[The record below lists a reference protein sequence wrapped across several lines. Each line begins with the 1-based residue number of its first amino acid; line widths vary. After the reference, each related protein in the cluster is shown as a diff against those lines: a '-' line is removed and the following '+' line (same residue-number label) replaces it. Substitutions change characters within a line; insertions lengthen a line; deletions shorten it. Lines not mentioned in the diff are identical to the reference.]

1 MRPVVSLDWDEGL
14 LHTYTIVL
22 GLGSRE
28 ASTCRHDATPVWS
41 SGAHHEKC
49 HRHVASRPY
58 VHTGSCL
65 LTNGTEALER
75 GSRATAASGI
85 DDLLHI
91 FKHEEAASDLSPLND
106 KNYHQLF
113 EAIFQYTLK
122 EKEAYYKPKSKTG
135 AAGKL
140 ARCAELLRVSVE
152 HGAPKIRRKTLL
164 AVIDHITDILPH
176 SEDGLVLPL
185 VSDCIRTLA
194 ILLGHGANV
203 ELLATQDSES
213 WFTCVDFVVQLIS
226 QQIDR
231 PDDDSGPSRASP
243 TPSIVGA
250 SMSTPLSTS
259 RSLLAFKRGVGDRS
273 HSQLSDLMGCL
284 LTLVSGSNAPL
295 LQRCKEITTISLQVL
310 QLPRLSLGRLHQRA
324 FAIINALLVVTQTDD
339 TTQASYLA
347 TECLP
352 LLTHWWRTASASNS
366 DVLLSLIRT
375 EMLKVFYNIYLQLE
389 FLIQRNEYPS
399 LREDIESLT
408 EILWSEY
415 SKRDER
421 AQLQQD
427 DIAYMVDHEAANQFR
442 IQSFSLRCFNGDGER
457 QWAIVH
463 IIALL
468 EGLMWKAS
476 RSLHTR
482 PSAEEQPRKRQ
493 RMDTGSSRLRYKLQS
508 IDRNTQFTALQIL
521 PFFVS
526 HVDIAADDIFDLI
539 SILVGIV
546 TNKNTRLST
555 WTMIACASLAFK
567 AHATSDDL
575 KALWKQTWLIAVR
588 SISMAGNCRAAS
600 FLLCAILTN
609 NLLPYADIMEDI
621 KDIITAADVSGPPV
635 LVDSSIKLMT
645 ALLRLRN
652 HHLPNASHT
661 TNNHVVRWMLSR
673 WFPTELTFISS
684 YSVHVSPLNMA
695 NVIRA
700 VCGEEELLLS
710 DVSQTVA
717 GPIAETLLLLKERES
732 VVKYL
737 LLLGDSPGLENMEG
751 RTDSRASKFV
761 STFTDSMSVQVTK
774 KLVAE
779 LFYSKLEETGALCD
793 SWANKT
799 ESSSHVTPE
808 RLQSV
813 IACITLGTLV
823 LPILKDVNT
832 RQSQE
837 TEDVIFR
844 ILRDLLNALSLANNS
859 QFLFDCV
866 LRSLRA
872 YMPKMTSTHLS
883 RFSRDFP
890 YLHQLIAEV
899 SASFRKKGNDAVDVD
914 MDDDDFD
921 VQGSQSST
929 SSDMIDVPRRE
940 SSVLLHPTCFYNDAM
955 QRIHFLRLLH
965 EDAGQV
971 GLVPVTWLDEFLL
984 LSDKEILSCRMMVE
998 EMFDSDLIINPDDA
1012 QRVIERMGVL
1022 IGRASFQSCEV
1033 ALNLCLGLMEGFMP
1047 IWCNGDCELSLL
1059 VGDLYKHYLT
1069 TGLSNNFF
1077 SPQVQMALSRMLL
1090 RLAFEGE
1097 RFPEGLKMNS
1107 PKDSLLQILERG
1119 PLAVKFYVGTRLP
1132 SIFGRYVLKLH
1143 EEMFVDILNILPTDE
1158 LVFEGIAL
1166 RLFVLAE
1173 VAREWPTLLRRGIY
1187 HIFET
1192 PGKVPTSKEHATY
1205 CLKKIA
1211 LTLKLDDPRQLF
1223 DLFSSQLLYTWLDEG
1238 SVEDIPFG
1246 IFGFSS
1252 LEELLRR
1259 AQAEAAALLV
1269 MRSQDDALAEL
1280 ARILGTPR
1288 SQLVQRNWAKIL
1300 AYSMAHDIS
1309 TMNNDLSRTGE
1320 SRLRKIVGREP
1331 FLENVYN
1338 NYVDVIGTFIS
1349 LIDQEEHIER
1359 YWAKDDNM
1367 EYAAQIMQNIKQC
1380 GHSDVLL
1387 GANQQP
1393 AFRPKYLTRQI
1404 RLLCS
1409 RTEYDFPHMWNS
1421 AMVVGVA
1428 RRLFNSIHPALGPLY
1443 ACSILRKI
1451 RVVICMAGPHAY
1463 KSYPL
1468 EMLLHSIRPY
1478 LADTECAD
1486 DALGISQYL
1495 LDKGLDDLSGSPS
1508 FLAGYSLCTL
1518 TSLRVFLET
1527 SQSSTTQESQ
1537 FKATMSK
1544 AQKFCSWLIAYLE
1557 KYAESVM
1564 KHDALRSGFRS
1575 ITESAAQLVQTG
1587 ITEWGTHESKV
1598 LLGILQDES
1607 SGARLLSATSRKIA
1621 LELLCRQ
1628 FTIPTPASSDFV
1640 RSDEEA
1646 QALVAAVWRSCQSQN
1661 LNDDYLAWV
1670 GRIVGRSFAAS
1681 GHIDEGLLRE
1691 SQIAKHSEDTQG
1703 DFASEQG
1710 LLSLLHDLTADGDC
1724 TKAGLA
1730 ESALRTIVS
1739 EAAFKADDVLL
1750 GACQRALPDQLIEAS
1765 DWKPYRTPPSD
1776 NLSIDQIKEEDVL
1789 SPESIECRTWP
1800 EDITVFLIQNTPKNI
1815 VLGALIPILKTVDGF
1830 AKHAFPYIIH
1840 LVLLSERKQQ
1850 QSARRK
1856 LSTASKHWFHCGSS
1870 AALDNIT
1877 LLVNA
1882 VLYLRTQ
1889 QLPGE
1894 SSMAERTLWLDLDL
1908 SSAAFAAAKCGMF
1921 KTALLL
1927 MELPTADGARTSRR
1941 SSAARA
1947 HESTDLLLDIFEN
1960 IDDPDAYYGLNQDSS
1975 LTNILARLEYEKDG
1989 TKSLAFR
1996 GAQYDSHVRNGDPAS
2011 IADSQSLIGT
2021 LGGLGLSGL
2030 SYSLLQNQQ
2039 SLESTTSAV
2048 ESTFDTARRLETW
2061 NLPAPSASRDPAVT
2075 IYKAYQ
2081 AWSQSTDLT
2090 TVRQVVWTGFNET
2103 MRGILKPDI
2112 GAASLRKH
2120 LSSLAALTELNDAVD
2135 VVDASSLEQ
2144 LLETFNSR
2152 SNWMHSGRYDE
2163 VSGILSR
2170 RDTTMSVLSQF
2181 TMRSEAA
2188 KVDPPMA
2195 RLAQVK
2201 AMLLSSGVHRYHQAY
2216 QESLNIATSLTHLVQ
2231 PSADLGLYI
2240 DSATRVEAAESLWD
2254 HGEMMS
2260 SIRMLQLIDEDTDLK
2275 KQTVPVS
2282 RSDLLAK
2289 TAYQISVAKLEKP
2302 DSIQKNYL
2310 QPALKELKGKA
2321 DGAEAGKVYHQFA
2334 VFCDEQLQNPDSLE
2348 DLVRLQHLRQ
2358 GKSDEVMQLRE
2369 LRSNA
2374 KDTQARNRF
2383 AAHLS
2388 KAQQWLELDE
2398 QELRRV
2404 QQSRIEFV
2412 RLSLEN
2418 YLLSLTASDEHNN
2431 DALRF
2436 TALWLERAG
2445 EDFANDAVRKYIDRV
2460 PTRKFAALMNQ
2471 LTSRLLDQN
2480 NSFQKLLLELVY
2492 RICVDHPY
2500 HGMYQIW
2507 SGTRSKVKKEDEVAR
2522 LRKQATDKVAK
2533 KLAQT
2538 GLSAVT
2544 WSAIDKTSKMYH
2556 NFALETGYKAG
2567 QKAPIKDSP
2576 TATALSIALAKYR
2589 IPPPTMQIELSADR
2603 DYSHIPL
2610 IIKLEPTMTI
2620 ASGVSAPKIIT
2631 IVGAN
2636 GQRFKQLVKGG
2647 NDDLRQDAI
2656 MEQVFAAVSSVLK
2669 LHRSTRQRNLGIRT
2683 YKVLPLTSVS
2693 GLIEFVSNTIPLH
2706 DYLMPAHERYHPKDL
2721 KGSQCRKEISNCQTK
2736 SSETRLA
2743 TYKRMTEKFHPVMR
2757 YFFMEYFPD
2766 PDDWFAKR
2774 TAYTR
2779 TTAAISILGHV
2790 LGLGDRHGHNIL
2802 LDSSNGE
2809 VVHIDL
2815 GVAFETGRV
2824 LPVPELVPFRLTRDI
2839 VDGMGI
2845 TKTEG
2850 VFRRCCE
2857 FTLDALREE
2866 TYSIMTILDVLRYDP
2881 LYSWSISPVRVAKL
2895 QDTRRDETDEESEIN
2910 AKRKVGAGNSG
2921 IVNEPSEADRALEV
2935 VRKKLSK
2942 TLSVTATVN
2951 DLINQA
2957 TDERN
2962 LSVLYSGTLTT
2973 SSNLQPFRCVEM
2985 ECIANHFR
2993 RLGCICLMYTSN
3005 IDREIPLYILLFS
3018 YCLKT
3023 MLVRER
3029 RLWKFIT
3036 GYTYFTNSTSSRF
3049 WIHVNVA

>member
-1 MRPVVSLDWDEGL
+1 MPPR
-14 LHTYTIVL
+14 
-22 GLGSRE
+22 
-28 ASTCRHDATPVWS
+28 
-41 SGAHHEKC
+41 SGARE
-49 HRHVASRPY
+49 
-58 VHTGSCL
+58 
-65 LTNGTEALER
+65 LTMKNAIEALER
-75 GSRATAASGI
+75 GNRTTAASGI

-91 FKHEEAASDLSPLND
+91 FKHEEAASDLSQLND

-113 EAIFQYTLK
+113 EAIFRYTLK

-152 HGAPKIRRKTLL
+152 HGAPKIKRKTLL

-176 SEDGLVLPL
+176 SEDGLVPPL

-203 ELLATQDSES
+203 ELLATQDGES

-226 QQIDR
+226 QQIEQ
-231 PDDDSGPSRASP
+231 PDNDSGPSRASP
-243 TPSIVGA
+243 TPSIAGV
-250 SMSTPLSTS
+250 STTLPLSAP
-259 RSLLAFKRGVGDRS
+259 RSLLASKRGVGDRS

-284 LTLVSGSNAPL
+284 LTLISGSNAPL
-295 LQRCKEITTISLQVL
+295 LQRCKEITTIALQVL
-310 QLPRLSLGRLHQRA
+310 QLRRLRLNRLHQRA
-324 FAIINALLVVTQTDD
+324 FAIVNALLVVTQTDD

-366 DVLLSLIRT
+366 DVLLNLIRT

-389 FLIQRNEYPS
+389 FLFRRNEDPS
-399 LREDIESLT
+399 LREEVGNLA

-427 DIAYMVDHEAANQFR
+427 DIAYMVDHETANQFR
-442 IQSFSLRCFNGDGER
+442 IQSFSLRSFNHDGER

-468 EGLMWKAS
+468 EGLMWKES
-476 RSLHTR
+476 RSSHTR

-493 RMDTGSSRLRYKLQS
+493 RKDTGSSRLRYKLQS
-508 IDRNTQFTALQIL
+508 IDRNTQFTALQML

-526 HVDIAADDIFDLI
+526 RVDVAADDILDLL
-539 SILVGIV
+539 SILIGIV

-567 AHATSDDL
+567 SRAFGDDL
-575 KALWKQTWLIAVR
+575 KALWKQTWQIAVR

-600 FLLCAILTN
+600 FLLCSILAN

-621 KDIITAADVSGPPV
+621 KDIVTAADVSGPSV

-673 WFPTELTFISS
+673 WFPTELTFVSS

-695 NVIRA
+695 NIIRA
-700 VCGEEELLLS
+700 VCGEEEISLS
-710 DVSQTVA
+710 GVSQTVA
-717 GPIAETLLLLKERES
+717 GPIAETLLLLKERET
-732 VVKYL
+732 VVSYL
-737 LLLGDSPGLENMEG
+737 LLLGDSPGKEIVEG
-751 RTDSRASKFV
+751 TTDSRTPNSV

-793 SWANKT
+793 SWAKRT
-799 ESSSHVTPE
+799 EISSHVTPE

-813 IACITLGTLV
+813 MACLTLGSLV

-844 ILRDLLNALSLANNS
+844 ILRKLLNALSFAENS
-859 QFLFDCV
+859 QFLFECV

-872 YMPKMTSTHLS
+872 YMPKMTSTQLS
-883 RFSRDFP
+883 RFSKDFP

-899 SASFRKKGNDAVDVD
+899 SVSLRKKRNDTMDVD
-914 MDDDDFD
+914 MDDDFD
-921 VQGSQSST
+921 TQGSQSS
-929 SSDMIDVPRRE
+929 SSFDMIDIPRRE
-940 SSVLLHPTCFYNDAM
+940 SSVIFHPMCFYNDTI

-971 GLVPVTWLDEFLL
+971 GLIPVSWLDDFLL

-1012 QRVIERMGVL
+1012 QRVIERTGDI
-1022 IGRASFQSCEV
+1022 IGRALFQTCEV
-1033 ALNLCLGLMEGFMP
+1033 ALNLCLDLMEGFMP
-1047 IWCNGDCELSLL
+1047 IWCNEDCELSLL

-1069 TGLSNNFF
+1069 TGLSNNLF

-1097 RFPEGLKMNS
+1097 KFPEGLEMDT
-1107 PKDSLLQILERG
+1107 PKDSLLQILDRG
-1119 PLAVKFYVGTRLP
+1119 PLSVKFYVGTRLP

-1192 PGKVPTSKEHATY
+1192 PGKVPASKEHAAY
-1205 CLKKIA
+1205 CLRKIA
-1211 LTLKLDDPRQLF
+1211 STLKLDDPRQLF
-1223 DLFSSQLLYTWLDEG
+1223 DLFSSQMLYTWLDEG
-1238 SVEDIPFG
+1238 SIEDIPFE
-1246 IFGFSS
+1246 IFGFSG

-1259 AQAEAAALLV
+1259 AQAEAAALIV
-1269 MRSQDDALAEL
+1269 MRSQDDSLAEL
-1280 ARILGTPR
+1280 ARILGTPQ

-1309 TMNNDLSRTGE
+1309 TMMNDLSRTGE
-1320 SRLRKIVGREP
+1320 ARLRKIVGRES
-1331 FLENVYN
+1331 FLENVYT
-1338 NYVDVIGTFIS
+1338 NYVDIVATFIS
-1349 LIDQEEHIER
+1349 LIDQEDPIER
-1359 YWAKDDNM
+1359 SWAKDDNM
-1367 EYAAQIMQNIKQC
+1367 KYAAQIMQTIKNC

-1421 AMVVGVA
+1421 AMVVAVA
-1428 RRLFNSIHPALGPLY
+1428 RKLFNSIHSALGPLY
-1443 ACSILRKI
+1443 ACSVLRKV
-1451 RVVICMAGPHAY
+1451 RVLICMAGPYAY

-1495 LDKGLDDLSGSPS
+1495 LEKGLEDLSGSPS

-1544 AQKFCSWLIAYLE
+1544 AQKFCSWLITYLE

-1564 KHDALRSGFRS
+1564 KHDALRSGFKS

-1587 ITEWGTHESKV
+1587 MAEWSTHESKV

-1628 FTIPTPASSDFV
+1628 FTMPTPAGSDFV

-1646 QALVAAVWRSCQSQN
+1646 QALAAAVWRSCEAQN

-1670 GRIVGRSFAAS
+1670 GRVVGRSFAAS

-1691 SQIAKHSEDTQG
+1691 SQISKHAEDTQG

-1710 LLSLLHDLTADGDC
+1710 LLSLLNDLTADSDC
-1724 TKAGLA
+1724 IKAGLA

-1739 EAAFKADDVLL
+1739 EAAFKTDDVLL

-1776 NLSIDQIKEEDVL
+1776 NLPINEIEEDEVL
-1789 SPESIECRTWP
+1789 SPESIESRAWP
-1800 EDITVFLIQNTPKNI
+1800 EDITVYLIQRLPKNI
-1815 VLGALIPILKTVDGF
+1815 VLSALIPLLKTVDGF
-1830 AKHAFPYIIH
+1830 AKLAFPYIIH
-1840 LVLLSERKQQ
+1840 LVLLSERRQQ

-1856 LSTASKHWFHCGSS
+1856 LSTALKHWFHCDSS
-1870 AALDNIT
+1870 VALENVT
-1877 LLVNA
+1877 LLINA
-1882 VLYLRTQ
+1882 ILYLRTQ

-1894 SSMAERTLWLDLDL
+1894 SSIAERTLWLDLDL
-1908 SSAAFAAAKCGMF
+1908 SSAASAAAKCGMF

-1927 MELPTADGARTSRR
+1927 IELITPDGARTSRR

-1947 HESTDLLLDIFEN
+1947 PEFTDLLLNIFEN

-1989 TKSLAFR
+1989 AKSLAFR

-2011 IADSQSLIGT
+2011 IGDSQSLIGT

-2039 SLESTTSAV
+2039 SLENTTSAV
-2048 ESTFDTARRLETW
+2048 EGTFDTARRLETW
-2061 NLPAPSASRDPAVT
+2061 NLPAPSTSRSPTVT

-2081 AWSQSTDLT
+2081 AWSQCTDLT
-2090 TVRQVVWTGFNET
+2090 TVRQVAWSGFSET
-2103 MRGILKPDI
+2103 MRDILKPDI

-2135 VVDASSLEQ
+2135 VVDQSSLEQ
-2144 LLETFNSR
+2144 LLETFHSR
-2152 SNWMHSGRYDE
+2152 SNWMHSGRYDD

-2170 RDTTMSVLSQF
+2170 RDTTMSVFSQY

-2201 AMLLSSGVHRYHQAY
+2201 AMLLSSGVHRYHQAF

-2231 PSADLGLYI
+2231 PSADLGLHI

-2275 KQTVPVS
+2275 KQTIPVS

-2310 QPALKELKGKA
+2310 QPALKELRGKA

-2348 DLVRLQHLRQ
+2348 DLARLQHLRQ

-2383 AAHLS
+2383 TAHLG

-2404 QQSRIEFV
+2404 QQSRTEFV
-2412 RLSLEN
+2412 RLSLES

-2445 EDFANDAVRKYIDRV
+2445 EDFANDAVRKYIDQV
-2460 PTRKFAALMNQ
+2460 PTRKFATLMNQ

-2533 KLAQT
+2533 KLTQT
-2538 GLSAVT
+2538 ELSAGT

-2556 NFALETGYKAG
+2556 NLALEAGYKAG
-2567 QKAPIKDSP
+2567 QKTPIKDSP
-2576 TATALSIALAKYR
+2576 TAAALSIALAKYR

-2631 IVGAN
+2631 IVGTN

-2743 TYKRMTEKFHPVMR
+2743 TYRRMTERFHPVMH

-2881 LYSWSISPVRVAKL
+2881 LYSWSISPVRIAKL
-2895 QDTRRDETDEESEIN
+2895 QDTRRDEADEDSEIN
-2910 AKRKVGAGNSG
+2910 AKRKVGAGNTG
-2921 IVNEPSEADRALEV
+2921 IINEPSEADRALEI

-2962 LSVLYSGTLTT
+2962 LSVLYSGW
-2973 SSNLQPFRCVEM
+2973 
-2985 ECIANHFR
+2985 AA
-2993 RLGCICLMYTSN
+2993 Y
-3005 IDREIPLYILLFS
+3005 
-3018 YCLKT
+3018 
-3023 MLVRER
+3023 
-3029 RLWKFIT
+3029 
-3036 GYTYFTNSTSSRF
+3036 
-3049 WIHVNVA
+3049 A